1 MLEANNDVEIMLRS
15 FNLPQREYLT
25 ENIGG
30 FDVNVQRIAPPDFN
44 ENSTKRYPVLVYV
57 YGKSRQINAPPLPD
71 CITATSRKTPSVPI
85 PDRIFAWDGGSR
97 TTL

>member
-1 MLEANNDVEIMLRS
+1 MLEANNDVEVMLQT
-15 FNLPQREYLT
+15 FNVPQREYLT

-57 YGKSRQINAPPLPD
+57 YG
-71 CITATSRKTPSVPI
+71 
-85 PDRIFAWDGGSR
+85 
-97 TTL
+97 